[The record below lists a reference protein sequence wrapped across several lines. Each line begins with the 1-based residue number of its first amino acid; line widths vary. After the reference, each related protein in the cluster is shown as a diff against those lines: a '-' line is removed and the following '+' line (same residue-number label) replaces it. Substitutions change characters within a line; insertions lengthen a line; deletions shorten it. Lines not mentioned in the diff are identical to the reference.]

1 MSCCFSIK
9 NTFFFQGCV
18 WPDGKAIITQKLQT
32 TILAVKALTTG
43 YFRSTANGGV
53 MMAKPP
59 TQSMAAMWPA
69 AVRQDDVE
77 WWLRPHLVIPVR
89 SEIQYK
95 WKCLEGFPG
104 VSDGKKS
111 AYREGDQGLIPV
123 RGEFH
128 GQRSL
133 AGFSPCCLRESDT
146 TQQLTLSL
154 IMKVCCL
161 LTYKNFLNDLAL

>member
-69 AVRQDDVE
+69 AVRQDDIE

-111 AYREGDQGLIPV
+111 AYSEGDLGLIPV